1 MVDSETHPMV
11 RRIVGGGLRGKSNG
25 IDLSV
30 FEDEVLRQWF
40 YIIALLR
47 ILSKRTRNLIVVINE
62 THLFP
67 QTPAAT
73 SARFVRMIGTSVGT

>member
-25 IDLSV
+25 IDLNV

-47 ILSKRTRNLIVVINE
+47 ILSKRT
-62 THLFP
+62 
-67 QTPAAT
+67 
-73 SARFVRMIGTSVGT
+73 SCD

>member
-1 MVDSETHPMV
+1 MV

-47 ILSKRTRNLIVVINE
+47 ILSKRTRNLIVVIDE

-67 QTPAAT
+67 QIPAAT
-73 SARFVRMIGTSVGT
+73 SARFVRMIETSVGMWL